1 MADPYDA
8 DVPEEES
15 PIFRHLLASL
25 HYGYPAAVFIYYTI
39 SSTIAVCTLQTR
51 STAES
56 KDHPR
61 RRFISWLL
69 MLGILSWF
77 AQLGYLLFVA
87 VAEEK
92 FPPAEQDVII
102 GLLSCALVFGVQFA
116 GLWEAEKAVV
126 LWPYMGSVGM
136 GMVFEPVLVWL
147 TWKTRVETGGL
158 GFRKIFDFSAAGAR
172 WAAFGLVLMF
182 YFEGVWNVKREKAT
196 DMERQGLLNKTNG
209 HVNGVESDGEERSQN
224 GYGATSDSS
233 TDASQSPTT
242 DAVESPWERRER
254 QANEAMEK
262 RLKEKGNWVTYAK
275 SFLVFF
281 PYVWPVNHRSL
292 QVRVV
297 LVGVCLLAMNAI
309 NVLIPRQM
317 GIIMDSLAGDVDRNP
332 WTEVMIFAGLKL
344 VASEAGLSLLRQWL
358 WIPVEYYSF
367 DAMSTAAYSH
377 VLNLSSDFHDS
388 KSSSDIMMAIQSGQS
403 ISNMLESIC
412 FQAVPMLID
421 MTVAFI
427 YLSYT
432 FGPYEGFITIATA
445 AVFLYIATRMISKLK
460 SARRGEVSAWFKEH
474 YVRQAGIQ
482 GWSTVTCFN
491 QVGHE
496 EARYSEAVKDR
507 VAKSQKVYFGY
518 VVAYAFQFL
527 VLLSGLLAGAFLA
540 VYQITHGQVTP
551 GKFIMLLTYW
561 AQLVA
566 PLTFFAGLGKTI
578 SKDLIHAEQLLEIMQ
593 TKPTIKNKEGAPP
606 LHFTGGRVKFENV
619 CFSYDKKKEI
629 LRNIDFEATPGM
641 TVAFVGATGAGKST
655 ILKLLDRFYDVTKGS
670 ITIDGQDIRDVDLFS
685 LRGQIGI
692 VPQSP
697 ILFDDTIMNN
707 VRYAKLTATDEEV
720 HEACKA
726 ASIHEQI
733 MGFSDG
739 YNTRV
744 GERGVKLSGGE
755 LQRVAI
761 ARAILK
767 RPAIVL
773 LDEAT
778 SAVDTET
785 EQKIQEALRTLCK
798 GRTTFIVA
806 HRLSTIMNAD
816 RIIVVGGGE
825 IVEQGSH
832 EELILQE
839 DGKYAE
845 LWSKQIFVKPKD
857 SKDSTPDGTRSPV
870 KGRKAPNIVNDLS
883 AEATNS
889 VLAKVTNKPSV
900 QTNGDVT
907 KDPSSAV
914 NGSVGSEN
922 TKPASGAV
930 NGHKKE
936 DTSSSSSRLR
946 LNPGAPTFMPRIS
959 TTTPSSPVG
968 RVVDRSFGNDSPRVV
983 PLTTTPAPPLSP
995 VAPLPRGLV
1004 PPPGVIPPNH
1014 HVQFFA
1020 TPVVMVP
1027 AGAAATP
1034 YPLFP
1039 PGGGLPLSSS
1049 LGVRQTQQQRVGQD
1063 VKQQYW
1069 GKVPSTVGMMGMGLT
1084 TTPRKPRLD
1093 WKSISP
1099 RTPESDDEEDEDEKG
1114 KPTCFDDDE
1123 TKGKKG
1129 GGDGDDEKDGEVR
1142 GYFPFYSRRIQSKS
1156 EPSGSGQGVSRSP
1169 TEVEE

>member
-8 DVPEEES
+8 DTPEENS
-15 PIFRHLLASL
+15 TLRRLLASL
-25 HYGYPAAVFIYYTI
+25 HYAYPAAIFIYYTV

-51 STAES
+51 STES

-69 MLGILSWF
+69 MLSIFSYF
-77 AQLGYLLFVA
+77 AQLGSLLFEA
-87 VAEEK
+87 ISQEK
-92 FPPAEQDVII
+92 FPPADQDVII

-136 GMVFEPVLVWL
+136 ALLFEPVLVWL
-147 TWKTRVETGGL
+147 AWKTRTGTGAL
-158 GFRKIFDFSAAGAR
+158 GSKEIFDLASAGAR
-172 WAAFGLVLMF
+172 YAAFGLVLMF
-182 YFEGVWNVKREKAT
+182 YLEGIWNARREKAT
-196 DMERQGLLNKTNG
+196 DLERQGLLNKTNG
-209 HVNGVESDGEERSQN
+209 HVNGAESDGEGS
-224 GYGATSDSS
+224 GYGTTSDSS

-317 GIIMDSLAGDVDRNP
+317 GIIMDSLAGENDKNP
-332 WTEVMIFAGLKL
+332 WNEVMIFAGLKL

-445 AVFLYIATRMISKLK
+445 AVFLYIATRMISRLK

-593 TKPTIKNKEGAPP
+593 TKPTIENKEGAPP

-629 LRNIDFEATPGM
+629 LKNIDFEATPGM

-655 ILKLLDRFYDVTKGS
+655 ILKLLDRFYDVTRGS

-785 EQKIQEALRTLCK
+785 EQKIQEALRTLCH

-857 SKDSTPDGTRSPV
+857 SKDSTTDGTKLPV

-883 AEATNS
+883 PEATIS
-889 VLAKVTNKPSV
+889 ELAKVTNKPAQSNGDATTTKN
-900 QTNGDVT
+900 TNG
-907 KDPSSAV
+907 SS
-914 NGSVGSEN
+914 GSEN
-922 TKPASGAV
+922 AKPVNGV
-930 NGHKKE
+930 NGHMKE
-936 DTSSSSSRLR
+936 
-946 LNPGAPTFMPRIS
+946 
-959 TTTPSSPVG
+959 V
-968 RVVDRSFGNDSPRVV
+968 
-983 PLTTTPAPPLSP
+983 
-995 VAPLPRGLV
+995 
-1004 PPPGVIPPNH
+1004 
-1014 HVQFFA
+1014 
-1020 TPVVMVP
+1020 
-1027 AGAAATP
+1027 
-1034 YPLFP
+1034 
-1039 PGGGLPLSSS
+1039 
-1049 LGVRQTQQQRVGQD
+1049 
-1063 VKQQYW
+1063 
-1069 GKVPSTVGMMGMGLT
+1069 
-1084 TTPRKPRLD
+1084 
-1093 WKSISP
+1093 
-1099 RTPESDDEEDEDEKG
+1099 
-1114 KPTCFDDDE
+1114 
-1123 TKGKKG
+1123 
-1129 GGDGDDEKDGEVR
+1129 
-1142 GYFPFYSRRIQSKS
+1142 
-1156 EPSGSGQGVSRSP
+1156 
-1169 TEVEE
+1169 

>member
-8 DVPEEES
+8 DIPPTSNPS
-15 PIFRHLLASL
+15 PLRHLLTSL

-51 STAES
+51 SITES
-56 KDHPR
+56 RDHPR

-69 MLGILSWF
+69 MLAILSYF
-77 AQLGYLLFVA
+77 AQLGNLLFEA
-87 VAEEK
+87 ITEDK
-92 FPPAEQDVII
+92 FPPADQDVII

-136 GMVFEPVLVWL
+136 GMGFEPVLVWL
-147 TWKTRVETGGL
+147 SWKTRSPEEGAL
-158 GFRKIFDFSAAGAR
+158 GFREVFDLCAAGGR
-172 WAAFGLVLMF
+172 YVAFGLVLGF
-182 YFEGVWNVKREKAT
+182 YFEGIWSGRRRERGS

-209 HVNGVESDGEERSQN
+209 HVNGVESDGEDGQQGS

-292 QVRVV
+292 QIRVV

-317 GIIMDSLAGDVDRNP
+317 GIILDSLAGENDKNP
-332 WTEVMIFAGLKL
+332 WTEVIIFAGLKL
-344 VASEAGLSLLRQWL
+344 IASEAGLSLLRQWL

-460 SARRGEVSAWFKEH
+460 TARRGEVSAWFKEH

-507 VAKSQKVYFGY
+507 VSKSQKVYFGY

-540 VYQITHGQVTP
+540 VYQITHHQVTP

-593 TKPTIKNKEGAPP
+593 TKPTIENKEGAPP

-629 LRNIDFEATPGM
+629 LKNIDFEATPGM

-670 ITIDGQDIRDVDLFS
+670 IKIDGQDIRDVDLFS

-785 EQKIQEALRTLCK
+785 EQKIQEALRTLCQ

-857 SKDSTPDGTRSPV
+857 SKDSTTDSSKPAV

-883 AEATNS
+883 PEATNS
-889 VLAKVTNKPSV
+889 VLAKVTNKPA
-900 QTNGDVT
+900 QTNGDATT
-907 KDPSSAV
+907 KDSDNTG
-914 NGSVGSEN
+914 NGSAGSEN
-922 TKPASGAV
+922 TKPANGSAI

-936 DTSSSSSRLR
+936 
-946 LNPGAPTFMPRIS
+946 
-959 TTTPSSPVG
+959 V
-968 RVVDRSFGNDSPRVV
+968 
-983 PLTTTPAPPLSP
+983 
-995 VAPLPRGLV
+995 
-1004 PPPGVIPPNH
+1004 
-1014 HVQFFA
+1014 
-1020 TPVVMVP
+1020 
-1027 AGAAATP
+1027 
-1034 YPLFP
+1034 
-1039 PGGGLPLSSS
+1039 
-1049 LGVRQTQQQRVGQD
+1049 
-1063 VKQQYW
+1063 
-1069 GKVPSTVGMMGMGLT
+1069 
-1084 TTPRKPRLD
+1084 
-1093 WKSISP
+1093 
-1099 RTPESDDEEDEDEKG
+1099 
-1114 KPTCFDDDE
+1114 
-1123 TKGKKG
+1123 
-1129 GGDGDDEKDGEVR
+1129 
-1142 GYFPFYSRRIQSKS
+1142 
-1156 EPSGSGQGVSRSP
+1156 
-1169 TEVEE
+1169 